1 MLQVIKKLL
10 TKVIDDIDAGNSE
23 LSQEEMFQV
32 VDILKRY
39 NFRDKVISKYQAYT
53 YLNISRAQFDKLVR
67 EGALPRG
74 KKVEG
79 FKELQWNIKEIK
91 EYGKRRAEAIE
102 RKQHNAEAD
111 MCLSGSKRRG

>member
-32 VDILKRY
+32 VDALKRY
-39 NFRDKVISKYQAYT
+39 NFRDRYISKYQAYT
-53 YLNISRAQFDKLVR
+53 YLNISRAKFDNLVR
-67 EGALPRG
+67 EGVMPRG

-79 FKELQWNIKEIK
+79 FKELQWSLKEVK
-91 EYGKRRAEAIE
+91 EYGKRRAQAVE
-102 RKQHNAEAD
+102 RK
-111 MCLSGSKRRG
+111 